1 MVYIFLILRRFSF
14 SNELVYYKIK
24 NACIQFLGTLI
35 SGLLLLFEL
44 FLEGGLRMVLLLL
57 SFGVGFLDLGQ
68 FLLEF
73 LVLLLSCQNLLA
85 VPLCSLLQVLREG
98 GEFTVQIIW
107 SLTREIIMMVNHL
120 LVANWAKL

>member
-1 MVYIFLILRRFSF
+1 
-14 SNELVYYKIK
+14 
-24 NACIQFLGTLI
+24 
-35 SGLLLLFEL
+35 
-44 FLEGGLRMVLLLL
+44 MVLLLL

-98 GEFTVQIIW
+98 GEFTVQMIW

-120 LVANWAKL
+120 LVANWAKLQLISEFRNKSVHFIFAGFL